1 MRATTYHCGEYRLD
15 VAERSFW
22 RGEEAIALEPRVFA
36 VIAELLARSGSL
48 VTREELLDAV
58 WGHRYVTPSTL
69 NRTIA
74 LARRAF
80 GDDIAKPRYIQTV
93 HGAGYRYIG
102 PIEAPA
108 SGSPPRPAEFGPPP
122 TLRLPA
128 RIDTL
133 IGRETEL
140 AALAGMLAE
149 KRAVTLVGP
158 GGMGKTQCSL
168 EAARRATGSFPDG
181 VWFFDLAPLQGAEE
195 WLRAFG
201 AALALPASA
210 PEALLGALCALLAQ
224 RQALLVLDNCERI
237 AGPLGALVARLL
249 RSTAA
254 LKVLATSQLPLDFYG
269 EHLLRLPPLALPAE
283 SAIETGDPK
292 ALAQFAAVDM
302 IVRRIRAVQP
312 EFELRPENARHVA
325 RICVRLDGMPLALEL
340 AAARFSLL
348 SAEQVHERLVQ
359 RFRFLGSNSAGRD
372 LRHRSLQTLLEW
384 SYGLLSSEEEQL
396 LNWCAVFVQTWTAE
410 AAISV
415 AAGLGYD
422 AERTID
428 LLSGLVDRSMVSLAP
443 AETPPRYRLLETV
456 REHAL
461 ARLRSSGRE
470 AEARASHMRA
480 VVTLCRSAQSDM
492 LAGRMR
498 ERVEQLA
505 QELGNIAAAIDTS
518 MRAAGS
524 HAEALDILGSLLLFA
539 KAHGEYITVSRWC
552 QEVLSRCAADDTP
565 ERARALLTYGVLQ
578 MHLMAAR
585 ETSAS
590 VLPEAARIAALHQDG
605 WTEGYAHGYYALAL
619 ANWGFPEQAEAH
631 AVIAEARA
639 RQCADVIL
647 AGLAGLARGWICL
660 ARGGVEAALR
670 ELFAVRDVGADLHQR
685 HFIDMYIALSHYALG
700 NSAEAASVWLRS
712 MELSVAVGNIR
723 GIAGSVEGCAY
734 LACRAGDS
742 RSAARLLA
750 AARSMRERTGMP
762 IFNFWRPH
770 QESAWAMIRSSL
782 SQDELAAD
790 VLTGER
796 MRQEDAINEAQTLL
810 WQRSGNAERR
820 AAQRATNVPWGS

>member
-1 MRATTYHCGEYRLD
+1 VRAKTYSCGEYRLD
-15 VAERSFW
+15 VAERNFS
-22 RGEEAIALEPRVFA
+22 RGEEVIALEPRVFA
-36 VIAELLARSGSL
+36 VIAELLAKSGSL
-48 VTREELLDAV
+48 VTRDELLDAV

-93 HGAGYRYIG
+93 HGSGYRYIG

-133 IGRETEL
+133 VGRETEL
-140 AALAGMLAE
+140 TAVAGLLAE
-149 KRAVTLVGP
+149 KRAVTLVGA
-158 GGMGKTQCSL
+158 GGMGKTQCAL

-181 VWFFDLAPLQGAEE
+181 VWFFDLAPLQRAEE

-210 PEALLGALCALLAQ
+210 PEALQSALCALLAE

-237 AGPLGALVARLL
+237 AGPLGALVAQLL

-269 EHLLRLPPLALPAE
+269 EHLLRLPPLELPAE

-292 ALAQFAAVDM
+292 ALARFAAVDM

-384 SYGLLSSEEEQL
+384 SYGLLSTEEEQL
-396 LNWCAVFVQTWTAE
+396 LNWCAIFVQTWSAE
-410 AAISV
+410 AVISV
-415 AAGLGYD
+415 AGGLGYD

-428 LLSGLVDRSMVSLAP
+428 LLSGLVDRSMVGLAP
-443 AETPPRYRLLETV
+443 AVTPTRYRLLETV

-470 AEARASHMRA
+470 AEARAAHVRA
-480 VVTLCRSAQSDM
+480 VVVMCRTAQADM

-505 QELGNIAAAIDTS
+505 QEIGNIAAAIDTS
-518 MRAAGS
+518 MRTAGR
-524 HAEALDILGSLLLFA
+524 HAEALDILGSLLLFT
-539 KAHGEYITVSRWC
+539 KAHGEYITVRLWC
-552 QEVLSRCAADDTP
+552 QEVLSHCEPADTP
-565 ERARALLTYGVLQ
+565 ERARALLTHGVIQ
-578 MHLMAAR
+578 MHVNATGER
-585 ETSAS
+585 SES
-590 VLPEAARIAALHQDG
+590 VLPEAARIAALHDDA
-605 WTEGYAHGYYALAL
+605 WTEGYAHGYYTLAL
-619 ANWGFPEQAEAH
+619 ANWGWPDEAQAHLA
-631 AVIAEARA
+631 ITEARA
-639 RQCADVIL
+639 RRCGDATL
-647 AGLAGLARGWICL
+647 AGLAGLARGWVRL
-660 ARGGVEAALR
+660 ARGEVQAALD
-670 ELFAVRDVGADLHQR
+670 ELLAARDVGADLHQR
-685 HFIDMYIALSHYALG
+685 HFIDMYLALSQFALG
-700 NSAEAASVWLRS
+700 NSAAAANGWFRG
-712 MELSVAVGNIR
+712 MELSIAVGNVR

-734 LACRAGDS
+734 LACRAGDC

-750 AARSMRERTGMP
+750 AARIARERTGIP

-770 QESAWAMIRSSL
+770 QESTQAMIRSSL
-782 SQDELAAD
+782 SPDELVAE
-790 VLTGER
+790 TMRGER
-796 MRQEDAINEAQTLL
+796 MRQEDAANEAQALL
-810 WQRSGNAERR
+810 WRLSGNGERR
-820 AAQRATNVPWGS
+820 SAQRTTNVPSGS